1 MTKTKKAVISAASI
15 ILAIIL
21 AIGGYILFG
30 IIGIEEKHVYP
41 ESTIV
46 EAGKTNGETIIDD
59 KTVYQKMNGFGASA
73 CWWSKD
79 VGGWENSKDIL
90 SLLYSKENGIGL
102 NIYRYNLGAGSID
115 DENLYV
121 VGNRTESF
129 MKADGTYDFNADA
142 NAQKALAQAKEL
154 AGNDLRVELFCNSAP
169 VAMTKNGKA
178 YGSARRDEDPW
189 ECNLDEKNYDA
200 FADYCYNSADYFLKQ
215 GYRVTEVSPI
225 NEPQY
230 AWSAWYNED
239 GSYSMNQE
247 GCHFSKQQAAD
258 LLNVMVKR
266 FKNSEVDEKGCKVS
280 MFESGAAEGKGTT
293 AASYV
298 DCILGKGPKYVF
310 KNKELRNYFD
320 SVSMHSYWSDET
332 AKKETADF
340 FADTYS
346 NYNIVCS
353 EYCQMRNDENTGVF
367 DLISKEENGTNG
379 MTIEYGTAM
388 ADVII
393 NDLTILNAVEWDWW
407 LGCSYGVYTDGLVYI
422 NADKHS
428 DVQTSKR
435 LWCLGNFSKFIDEGA
450 ERIACTSGVENLK
463 SCAFKNPNGKTVIVY
478 SNSTNQDLTTSL
490 GEINTKDLEVY
501 TTSADYNL
509 EQTFS
514 GKELDVLTVK
524 HQVTVKAQSVVT
536 VIF

>member
-1 MTKTKKAVISAASI
+1 MTKTKKAVLSAA
-15 ILAIIL
+15 AIIL
-21 AIGGYILFG
+21 ALILAAGAYIIFGVIGT
-30 IIGIEEKHVYP
+30 EEKRIYP
-41 ESTIV
+41 ESKLV
-46 EAGKTNGETIIDD
+46 EAGKANGETIIDN
-59 KTVYQKMNGFGASA
+59 TAVYQKMNGFGASA
-73 CWWSKD
+73 CWWGKD

-90 SLLYSKENGIGL
+90 SLLYDKESGIGL
-102 NIYRYNLGAGSID
+102 NIYRYNLGAGSMD

-121 VGNRTESF
+121 TGNRTESF
-129 MKADGTYDFNADA
+129 MKQDGSYDFDADA

-154 AGNDLRVELFCNSAP
+154 AGDDLRVSLFCNSAP
-169 VAMTKNGKA
+169 VAITKNGKG
-178 YGSARRDEDPW
+178 YGSARKDEDPW
-189 ECNLDEKNYDA
+189 ECNLAEENYEA

-230 AWSAWYNED
+230 AWSAWYNDD

-258 LLNVMVKR
+258 LLNIMVKR
-266 FKNSEVDEKGCKVS
+266 FKNSEVDKQGCKVS

-298 DCILGKGPKYVF
+298 DCILGKGPKYAF
-310 KNKELRNYFD
+310 KNMQLRDYFD
-320 SVSMHSYWSDET
+320 SVSFHSYWSDEATKKAT
-332 AKKETADF
+332 AEY
-340 FADTYS
+340 FAEKYS
-346 NYNIVCS
+346 NYDIVCS
-353 EYCQMRNDENTGVF
+353 EYCQMSNDESTGVF
-367 DLISKEENGTNG
+367 NLISKEENGTNG

-422 NADKHS
+422 NADNHS
-428 DVQTSKR
+428 DIQTAKR

-450 ERIACTSGVENLK
+450 ERIACTSGVEGLK
-463 SCAFKNPNGKTVIVY
+463 SCAFKNPNGETVIVY
-478 SNSTNQDLTTSL
+478 SNSSTNDLTTSL
-490 GEINTKDLEVY
+490 KSINTGNIEIY

-509 EQTFS
+509 EKTYS
-514 GKELDVLTVK
+514 GEKTNELTIK
-524 HQVTVKAQSVVT
+524 SQSVVT
-536 VIF
+536 VVIK

>member
-1 MTKTKKAVISAASI
+1 MPKAKKAVISSAAI

-21 AIGGYILFG
+21 AVGAYILFG
-30 IIGIEEKHVYP
+30 IIGIEKNRVYP
-41 ESTIV
+41 ESIIV
-46 EAGKTNGETIIDD
+46 EAEKTNGATVLDD
-59 KTVYQKMNGFGASA
+59 TAVYQKINGFGASA

-79 VGGWENSKDIL
+79 VGGWENCRDIL
-90 SLLYSKENGIGL
+90 SLLYGKENGIGL
-102 NIYRYNLGAGSID
+102 NIYRYNLGAGSMD

-121 VGNRTESF
+121 TGNRTESF

-142 NAQKALAQAKEL
+142 NAQNALAQAKEL
-154 AGNDLRVELFCNSAP
+154 AGDNLRVALFCNSAP
-169 VAMTKNGKA
+169 VAITKNGKG
-178 YGSARRDEDPW
+178 YCSARRDEDPW
-189 ECNLDEKNYDA
+189 ECNLDEKNYEA
-200 FADYCYNSADYFLKQ
+200 FADYCYNTADYFLKQ

-230 AWSAWYNED
+230 AWSAWYNDD

-247 GCHFSKQQAAD
+247 GCHYSKQQATD
-258 LLNVMVKR
+258 LLNTMVKR

-280 MFESGAAEGKGTT
+280 MFESGAAEGKETT

-298 DCILGKGPKYVF
+298 DCILGKGPKYAF
-310 KNKELRNYFD
+310 KNKELRDYFD
-320 SVSMHSYWSDET
+320 SVSMHSYWSNET

-340 FADTYS
+340 FAEKYS
-346 NYNIVCS
+346 NYDIVCS
-353 EYCQMRNDENTGVF
+353 EYCQMSNDESTGVI

-379 MTIEYGTAM
+379 MTIEYGVAM

-407 LGCSYGVYTDGLVYI
+407 LGCSYGTYTDGLVYI
-422 NADKHS
+422 NADNHS
-428 DVQTSKR
+428 DIQTSKR

-463 SCAFKNPNGKTVIVY
+463 SCAFKNPNGETVIVY
-478 SNSTNQDLTTSL
+478 SNSSADDLTTSL
-490 GEINTKDLEVY
+490 NSIKADNIEIY

-509 EQTFS
+509 EQTYS
-514 GKELDVLTVK
+514 GEKTDELTI
-524 HQVTVKAQSVVT
+524 KAKSVVT
-536 VIF
+536 VVIK